1 MIKSIRTRLTAWY
14 AITLSF
20 ILLLFCLVLYFSIS
34 YVLNRHVNQS
44 LLKQAHNLADSYLA
58 ELNGYHNLPDQDFLT
73 DPMLWFRIVKRNGQL
88 FRPAPA
94 FNIINQTFPYQ
105 KAQAL
110 SSDTYIIETFIL
122 NNQSFRSIIFPIDTG
137 IERVGWIQ
145 LVIPISEIT
154 RTLRTIQTF
163 MFFLVP
169 LAVLLLS
176 IGGNFLARKTL
187 GPIDNVRKQ
196 VDEIRDQNLSQ
207 RIKVINPMDELG
219 SLTQTFNQMLDRLQQ
234 AFDSQRRFL
243 ADASH
248 EIKTPITILRSQWEK
263 MLEEKTLP
271 VHCKKE
277 IQNDLEDL
285 VRLAELVDNLLLL
298 SEIDE
303 NRTRIEQK
311 PVDLADILR
320 EVYEDGKILAEHKH
334 QNIKL
339 DCQSA
344 ATILG
349 DRSRLV
355 QLFLNLID
363 NAVKYTD
370 DNGEISLRLL
380 NINNM
385 AHIEIRDTG
394 IGISENDL
402 VHIFD
407 RFYRADKSRSR
418 QLGGSGLGLSICQWI
433 VNAHRG
439 KIKMQSEINKGTTIS
454 IEFAHI

>member
-14 AITLSF
+14 ALTLSI

-34 YVLNRHVNQS
+34 YVLNRQVNHS
-44 LLKQAHNLADSYLA
+44 LQKQAHNFADSYLA
-58 ELNGYHNLPDQDFLT
+58 ELNGFHNLPEQDFLT
-73 DPMLWFRIVKRNGQL
+73 DPLLWFRIVKRNGSL

-105 KAQAL
+105 EAKTL
-110 SSDTYIIETFIL
+110 STETSIFETFTL
-122 NNQSFRSIIFPIDTG
+122 NNQSFRSIIFPID
-137 IERVGWIQ
+137 IVSERVGWIQ
-145 LVIPISEIT
+145 LVKPISDIT
-154 RTLRTIQTF
+154 RTLQTIQTF
-163 MFFLVP
+163 MFILVP
-169 LAVLLLS
+169 IAVLLLS

-187 GPIDNVRKQ
+187 GPIENVRQQ
-196 VDEIRDQNLSQ
+196 VDDIYDQNLSQ
-207 RIKVINPMDELG
+207 RIKVINPQDELG
-219 SLTQTFNQMLDRLQQ
+219 SLTQTFNQMLERLQQ
-234 AFDSQRRFL
+234 AFESQQRFL

-263 MLEEKTLP
+263 MLEEKALP
-271 VHCKKE
+271 VHFKKE

-298 SEIDE
+298 SSIDE
-303 NRTRIEQK
+303 KSIKIEQK
-311 PVDLADILR
+311 PVDLADVLQ

-334 QNIKL
+334 QNINF
-339 DCQSA
+339 DYQTT
-344 ATILG
+344 ATISG

-370 DNGEISLRLL
+370 ERGGISLFLFKT
-380 NINNM
+380 NNTT
-385 AHIEIRDTG
+385 HVEIRDTG
-394 IGISENDL
+394 IGISEKDL
-402 VHIFD
+402 VHIFN

-433 VNAHRG
+433 VNAHHG
-439 KIKMQSEINKGTTIS
+439 KIKIQSEINKGTKVS